1 MALSDQTIP
10 QGMPPRRLTASR
22 VAIYV
27 LLAIS
32 ALFFIAPLY
41 TMLVTSIKP
50 MSEIRG
56 GSILALPVNLT
67 FEPWVKAWSE
77 ACTGR
82 NCSGVSVGF
91 VNSFKIVLPTV
102 FLTVLLGAI
111 NGYALSFW
119 RFRFANLIFTIL
131 MLGAVIPLQVFIF
144 PVVRLTTAAGLFGTL
159 PGIIIIHTCFGLPFI
174 TLLYRNF
181 YASLPQELF
190 NAARIDGGRFWTIFF
205 FVMVPI
211 SVPIT
216 IVAVILQFT
225 GTWNEFILGLV
236 FAGREN
242 IPITVLLN
250 NIVGSQRGTV
260 EYNVNM
266 AATVIAAV
274 VPLAVYF
281 VSGRWFV
288 RGIAE
293 GALKG

>member
-1 MALSDQTIP
+1 MR
-10 QGMPPRRLTASR
+10 PRRLSASR

-56 GSILALPVNLT
+56 GSILALPVNVT
-67 FEPWVKAWSE
+67 FDPWVKAWSQ

-82 NCSGVSVGF
+82 NCTGVSAGF

-119 RFRFANLIFTIL
+119 RFRFANLFYTIL
-131 MLGAVIPLQVFIF
+131 LLGAVIPLQVFIF
-144 PVVRLTTAAGLFGTL
+144 PVVRLTTTAGLFGTL
-159 PGIIIIHTCFGLPFI
+159 PGIVIINTCFGLPFI

-181 YASLPQELF
+181 YASLPLELF

-205 FVMVPI
+205 IVMVPI

-250 NIVGSQRGTV
+250 NIIGSQRGNV

>member
-1 MALSDQTIP
+1 MR
-10 QGMPPRRLTASR
+10 PRRLSASR

-56 GSILALPVNLT
+56 GSILALPVNVT
-67 FEPWVKAWSE
+67 FDPWVKAWSQ

-82 NCSGVSVGF
+82 NCTGVSAGF

-119 RFRFANLIFTIL
+119 RFRFANLFYTIL
-131 MLGAVIPLQVFIF
+131 LLGAVIPLQVFIF
-144 PVVRLTTAAGLFGTL
+144 PVVRLTTTAGLFGTL
-159 PGIIIIHTCFGLPFI
+159 PGIVIINTCFGLPFI

-181 YASLPQELF
+181 YSSLPLELF

-205 FVMVPI
+205 IVMVPI

-250 NIVGSQRGTV
+250 NIIGSQRGNV

>member
-1 MALSDQTIP
+1 VASSAHAIP
-10 QGMPPRRLTASR
+10 AGMRPRRLSASR

-56 GSILALPVNLT
+56 GSILALPVNVT
-67 FEPWVKAWSE
+67 FDPWVKAWSQ

-82 NCSGVSVGF
+82 NCTGVSAGF

-119 RFRFANLIFTIL
+119 RFRFANLFYTIL
-131 MLGAVIPLQVFIF
+131 LLGAVIPLQVFIF
-144 PVVRLTTAAGLFGTL
+144 PVVRLTTTAGLFGTL
-159 PGIIIIHTCFGLPFI
+159 PGIVIINTCFGLPFI

-181 YASLPQELF
+181 YASLPLELF

-205 FVMVPI
+205 IVMVPI

-250 NIVGSQRGTV
+250 NIIGSQRGNV

>member
-1 MALSDQTIP
+1 VASSDIATP

-56 GSILALPVNLT
+56 GSILALPVNVT

-91 VNSFKIVLPTV
+91 INSFKIVIPTV
-102 FLTVLLGAI
+102 ILTVILGAI

-119 RFRFANLIFTIL
+119 RFRFANLIYTIL
-131 MLGAVIPLQVFIF
+131 LLGAVIPLQVFIF
-144 PVVRLTTAAGLFGTL
+144 PVVRLTTAVGLFGTL

-174 TLLYRNF
+174 TLLFRNF
-181 YASLPQELF
+181 YASVPQELF
-190 NAARIDGGRFWTIFF
+190 NAARIDGGRFWTVFI

-250 NIVGSQRGTV
+250 NIIGSQRGNI

>member
-10 QGMPPRRLTASR
+10 QGMPPRRMTASR

-82 NCSGVSVGF
+82 NCNGVSVGF

-102 FLTVLLGAI
+102 VLTVLLGAI

-144 PVVRLTTAAGLFGTL
+144 PVVRLTTMAGLFGTL

-205 FVMVPI
+205 YVMVPI

>member
-1 MALSDQTIP
+1 MPPSDRAIP
-10 QGMPPRRLTASR
+10 QGPRPRRLFASR

-32 ALFFIAPLY
+32 AVFFLAPLY

-56 GSILALPVNLT
+56 GSILQLPIDVT
-67 FEPWVKAWSE
+67 FEPWLKAWSS

-82 NCSGVSVGF
+82 NCSGVSAGF
-91 VNSFKIVLPTV
+91 FNSFKIVLPTV

-119 RFRFANLIFTIL
+119 RFRFANLFYAIL
-131 MLGAVIPLQVFIF
+131 LLGAVIPLQVFIF
-144 PVVRLTTAAGLFGTL
+144 PVVRLTTAVGLFGTL
-159 PGIIIIHTCFGLPFI
+159 PGIVIINTCFGLPFI

-190 NAARIDGGRFWTIFF
+190 NAARIDGGKFWGIFF
-205 FVMVPI
+205 FVMLPI

-250 NIVGSQRGTV
+250 NIVGSQRGAV

-266 AATVIAAV
+266 AATVIAAI
-274 VPLAVYF
+274 VPLVVYF

>member
-10 QGMPPRRLTASR
+10 QGMPPRRLSAAR

-27 LLAIS
+27 FLAIS

-56 GSILALPVNLT
+56 GSILALPVNPT
-67 FEPWVKAWSE
+67 FDAWTKAWSG

-82 NCSGVSVGF
+82 NCNGVSVGF
-91 VNSFKIVLPTV
+91 ANSFRIVLPTV

-119 RFRFANLIFTIL
+119 RFRFANLIYTIL
-131 MLGAVIPLQVFIF
+131 LLGAVIPLQVFIF
-144 PVVRLTTAAGLFGTL
+144 PVVRLTTTVGLFGTL
-159 PGIIIIHTCFGLPFI
+159 PGIVIIHTCFGLPFI

-181 YASLPQELF
+181 YTAVPQELF

-205 FVMVPI
+205 LVMVPI

-250 NIVGSQRGTV
+250 NIVGSQRGNI

-266 AATVIAAV
+266 AATVIAAI
-274 VPLAVYF
+274 VPLTVYF

>member
-1 MALSDQTIP
+1 MASSAHAIP
-10 QGMPPRRLTASR
+10 AGMRPRRLSASR

-56 GSILALPVNLT
+56 GSILALPVNVT
-67 FEPWVKAWSE
+67 FDPWVKAWSQ

-82 NCSGVSVGF
+82 NCTGVSAGF

-119 RFRFANLIFTIL
+119 RFRFANLFYTIL
-131 MLGAVIPLQVFIF
+131 LLGAVIPLQVFIF
-144 PVVRLTTAAGLFGTL
+144 PVVRLTTTAGLFGTL
-159 PGIIIIHTCFGLPFI
+159 PGIVIINTCFGLPFI

-181 YASLPQELF
+181 YASLPLELF

-205 FVMVPI
+205 IVMVPI

-250 NIVGSQRGTV
+250 NIIGSQRGNV

>member
-1 MALSDQTIP
+1 VASSDETIP
-10 QGMPPRRLTASR
+10 QGMPPRRLSASR

-41 TMLVTSIKP
+41 TMLVTSFKP

-56 GSILALPVNLT
+56 GSILALPVNFTL
-67 FEPWVKAWSE
+67 EPWVKAWSE

-82 NCSGVSVGF
+82 NCNGVSVGF

-102 FLTVLLGAI
+102 VLTIVLGAI

-119 RFRFANLIFTIL
+119 RFRFANLIYTIL
-131 MLGAVIPLQVFIF
+131 LLGAVIPLQVFIF

-181 YASLPQELF
+181 YASIPQELF
-190 NAARIDGGRFWTIFF
+190 NAARIDGGRFWTVFV

>member
-1 MALSDQTIP
+1 MAPSGQATP
-10 QGMPPRRLTASR
+10 QGIPPRRVTASR
-22 VAIYV
+22 TALYV

-41 TMLVTSIKP
+41 TMLVTSLKP

-56 GSILALPVNLT
+56 GSILALPASIT
-67 FEPWVKAWSE
+67 FEPWVKAWSG

-82 NCSGVSVGF
+82 NCNGVSVGF
-91 VNSFKIVLPTV
+91 VNSFRIVIPTV
-102 FLTVLLGAI
+102 ILTVLLGAI

-119 RFRFANLIFTIL
+119 RFRFANLIYTIL
-131 MLGAVIPLQVFIF
+131 LLGAVIPLQVFIF
-144 PVVRLTTAAGLFGTL
+144 PVVRLTTAVGLFGTL
-159 PGIIIIHTCFGLPFI
+159 PGIVIIHTCFGLPFI

-181 YASLPQELF
+181 YASVPQELF
-190 NAARIDGGRFWTIFF
+190 NAARIDGGRFWNILF
-205 FVMVPI
+205 FVMAPI

-242 IPITVLLN
+242 MPITVLLN
-250 NIVGSQRGTV
+250 NIVGSERGTV